1 MLSYPETV
9 FVLAQ
14 VTGQDGEVADEVIQ
28 SEQSEISEALG
39 VEEHGSGGM
48 PQFDFETY
56 APQIVWLIITFVLLY
71 ALMARVALP
80 RIATVLEHRRDR
92 IASDLDTAARLGAE
106 TDEVIAAYEA
116 ELAEA
121 RGRAHEIA
129 AATRGKLEAELGEER
144 ARVEGELA
152 EKTADAERRIAESKT
167 KALGEVGAAAA
178 DAAAEIVEALAGVKA
193 TKAEVEAAVTAV
205 RGA

>member
-1 MLSYPETV
+1 MLSYQETII
-9 FVLAQ
+9 VLAQ
-14 VTGQDGEVADEVIQ
+14 ADGQDGGVAEEVIH
-28 SEQSEISEALG
+28 SEQTEISEAIG

-48 PQFDFETY
+48 PQFDFDTY
-56 APQIVWLIITFVLLY
+56 APQIVWLIITFAVLY
-71 ALMARVALP
+71 VLMARVALP
-80 RIATVLEHRRDR
+80 RIATVIEHRRDR

-129 AATRGKLEAELGEER
+129 AATRARLDAELGEER
-144 ARVEGELA
+144 ARVEAELA
-152 EKTADAERRIAESKT
+152 EKTADAERRIAESKAR
-167 KALGEVGAAAA
+167 ALGEVDSAAA

-193 TKAEVEAAVTAV
+193 TRSEVDAAVAAA

>member
-1 MLSYPETV
+1 MLSYKETII
-9 FVLAQ
+9 VLAQ
-14 VTGQDGEVADEVIQ
+14 SDGQGSGIAEEVIH
-28 SEQSEISEALG
+28 SEQTEISEAIGL
-39 VEEHGSGGM
+39 EEHGSGGM
-48 PQFDFETY
+48 PQFNFETY
-56 APQIVWLIITFVLLY
+56 APQIVWLIITFAVLY

-80 RIATVLEHRRDR
+80 RIATVIEHRRDR

-129 AATRGKLEAELGEER
+129 AATRARLDAELGEER
-144 ARVEGELA
+144 ARVEAELA
-152 EKTADAERRIAESKT
+152 EKTADAERRIAESKAR
-167 KALGEVGAAAA
+167 ALAEVDGAAA
-178 DAAAEIVEALAGVKA
+178 DAAAQIVEMLAGVKVSRS
-193 TKAEVEAAVTAV
+193 EVEAAVAAA